1 MLKPLPQANRVCCSG
16 PEVDTGSSYTSSQGH
31 RALQAAAISEKPGTN
46 WLPLTVRL
54 RNSLY
59 YRLGFGQLSP
69 EMDSQTPKT

>member
-16 PEVDTGSSYTSSQGH
+16 PGVDAGSSYTSSQAH
-31 RALQAAAISEKPGTN
+31 RALQAAAISEKPGTK
-46 WLPLTVRL
+46 WVPLTCSL

-59 YRLGFGQLSP
+59 FRLGFGQLSP